1 MKPFFLRST
10 LALAVA
16 CIPAL
21 ALGASAAPVA
31 FTLASSNFTD
41 GGSFSAAQIGTNARC
56 GGGQGRSPE
65 LTWSGVPKAAQSYAV
80 VVFDVDARKGSGFVH
95 WVDYGIP
102 ASTTEIS
109 EGAAT
114 PGASPYVAGLN
125 SAGTVGYLG
134 PCPPAGAPAHH
145 YRITVY
151 ALDLPPDVLAGGKT
165 RDELLT
171 ALQKHILASSTIV
184 GLYRVSQH

>member
-1 MKPFFLRST
+1 MKPFLLRSA

-16 CIPAL
+16 CVPAL
-21 ALGASAAPVA
+21 AFGTSIAPFA
-31 FTLASSNFTD
+31 FTLTSSNLTN

-56 GGGQGRSPE
+56 GGGKGRSPE
-65 LTWSGVPKAAQSYAV
+65 LTWRGIPKAAQSYAI
-80 VVFDVDARKGSGFVH
+80 VVFDVDARKGNGFVH

-102 ASTTEIS
+102 ASTTEVR

-114 PGASPYVAGLN
+114 PDASPYVAGLN

-134 PCPPAGAPAHH
+134 PCPPTGDPTHH
-145 YRITVY
+145 YRITMY
-151 ALDLPPDVLAGGKT
+151 ALDLSPDALAAGKT

-171 ALQKHILASSTIV
+171 ALRKHILAVSTIV
-184 GLYRVSQH
+184 GLYRT